1 MKNNLIEQREEN
13 QRQGNLCDNEKATRE
28 EVREQLL
35 RKYFLP
41 QADNI
46 SSGVKGVDHLSNNI
60 GLIKKCGNVKIA
72 KFQFSTINQRLQAMG
87 SVKGLHFTRRPHH
100 HRHPRRRPA
109 RK

>member
-13 QRQGNLCDNEKATRE
+13 QRQGNLCDNEEATRE

-41 QADNI
+41 RADNI
-46 SSGVKGVDHLSNNI
+46 SSGVNNI
-60 GLIKKCGNVKIA
+60 GLIKKSGSVKIA

-87 SVKGLHFTRRPHH
+87 SGKGLHFTRRLHH

-109 RK
+109 KR